1 MVYCGTMTYTIS
13 PAIFLYFIRNQCDEI
28 AAGQYKE
35 HAGDDHI
42 TSILPDRY
50 QKQMNT
56 ENGLIW
62 CQSKIVTYQV

>member
-13 PAIFLYFIRNQCDEI
+13 PVIFLYFIRNQCDEI

-42 TSILPDRY
+42 TSILPDI
-50 QKQMNT
+50 K
-56 ENGLIW
+56 
-62 CQSKIVTYQV
+62 SK